1 MPYDAIFAPA
11 PSTTRGQSTVIAVDE
26 KGGNLLYGSGRSVVI
41 RSIADPLKAELFTEH
56 AKDVTV
62 AKCSP
67 SGMYVASG
75 DAGGVIKI
83 WALDNPEHPVKYE
96 GQCLAG
102 PICDIAWSPDSQ
114 RVCAVGDGRDCMG
127 RVFMWDSGSTVGE
140 IGGHSKKILSCDF
153 KQSRPFQI
161 LTAAEDFQVPLPGPC
176 PQTLSTPTHSTPI
189 NSCPW
194 CLKTNRR

>member
-1 MPYDAIFAPA
+1 
-11 PSTTRGQSTVIAVDE
+11 
-26 KGGNLLYGSGRSVVI
+26 
-41 RSIADPLKAELFTEH
+41 
-56 AKDVTV
+56 
-62 AKCSP
+62 
-67 SGMYVASG
+67 MYVASG

-140 IGGHSKKILSCDF
+140 ISGHSKKILSCDF

-161 LTAAEDFQVPLPGPC
+161 LTAAEDFQVPLPRPC
-176 PQTLSTPTHSTPI
+176 PQTLSTPTHSTPM
-189 NSCPW
+189 NSCP
-194 CLKTNRR
+194 LVPLD